1 MSLGRGGLET
11 MATDLAIGLK
21 ARGLSPVLIAL
32 DEGGV
37 QETTLANAGI
47 PCHVM
52 GGRRIKEWSFH
63 RSLAGILRRV
73 NARVVHTHMFAPL
86 IHTLPA
92 ITLAGVRRLI
102 HTEHSF
108 EYLQPSVSNQRILKF
123 VSRATKV
130 ITLVGERM
138 LGFYADTVGVPRQR
152 LRVIPNGVDV
162 EQVRP
167 ITNRDGLRAELGLP
181 TGGFIIGSAG
191 RLSHEKNFNDLV
203 SAVARCRQLGG
214 QPHLAIFG
222 EGAERA
228 ALETQVANA
237 GLRDAVTFLGWRTEL
252 PRLLGA
258 LDAFALCSNA
268 EGLPLA
274 VLEAMAAGLPTVCT
288 PVGDIPILVEND
300 LTGFLFPIGDVDAL
314 TGYLR
319 RLELQPELRARL
331 GGRARKLMEDKYSR
345 ATMIDRYMDAYAV

>member
-1 MSLGRGGLET
+1 

-37 QETTLANAGI
+37 QETMLANAGI
-47 PCHVM
+47 PCHIM

-63 RSLAGILRRV
+63 RSLAAILRRL
-73 NARVVHTHMFAPL
+73 NASVVHTHMFAPL

-92 ITLAGVRRLI
+92 ITLARVPRVV

-108 EYLQPSVSNQRILKF
+108 EYLEPHASNQRILKF

-130 ITLVGERM
+130 FTLVGERM
-138 LGFYADTVGVPRQR
+138 MRFYADTVGVPRQR

-162 EQVRP
+162 EQYRP
-167 ITNRDGLRAELGLP
+167 VTSRTALRAELGLP
-181 TGGFIIGSAG
+181 LDGFIVGSAG
-191 RLSHEKNFNDLV
+191 RLSHEKNFNDLM
-203 SAVARCRQLGG
+203 SAVGRCRALGG
-214 QPHLAIFG
+214 RPHLAIFG

-228 ALETQVANA
+228 ALESQAA
-237 GLRDAVTFLGWRTEL
+237 SSGLKDAVTFLGWRTEL

-258 LDAFALCSNA
+258 LDVFALCSNA

-274 VLEAMAAGLPTVCT
+274 LLEAMAAGLPSVCT
-288 PVGDIPILVEND
+288 PVGDIPIIVEND
-300 LTGFLFPIGDVDAL
+300 LTGFLFPIGDVGAL
-314 TGYLR
+314 TDHVR
-319 RLELQPELRARL
+319 RLELQPELRNRL
-331 GGRARKLMEDKYSR
+331 GSRARKLMEEKYSR
-345 ATMIDRYMDAYAV
+345 VTMIDRYMDAYAF